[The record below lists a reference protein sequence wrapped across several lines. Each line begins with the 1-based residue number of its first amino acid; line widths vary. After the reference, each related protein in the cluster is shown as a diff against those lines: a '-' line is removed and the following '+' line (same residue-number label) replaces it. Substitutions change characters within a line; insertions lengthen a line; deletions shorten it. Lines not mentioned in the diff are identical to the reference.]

1 MIPKKNAQSITMVGT
16 ALRAVLGFR
25 PRRAQFRWNSG
36 RLGTAIPT
44 VVFVALAAAPFVSAD
59 VNNPSTAERFAKPS
73 DDLVARENK
82 YWART
87 PLSAPDDIVLETS
100 GILALPGK
108 RLIVT
113 TRRGEVWIIDGAY
126 DTGQNPTFTLFASG
140 LHEPLGIV
148 AAPKGGYYVAQRQEV
163 TRIAD
168 TDGDGRAD
176 LFETVCKFPI
186 SGAYHEYAFGP
197 VLAPNGNMRVTLNVA
212 FGGATQSPVPWRG
225 WMVEIT
231 PDGQMIPIAGGL
243 RSPCGFT
250 VTSQGVWLY
259 AENQG
264 EWAGSGRVT
273 EVEPGDFMGHPA
285 GLAWS
290 KLPGSTVK
298 LRPEDILDFEK
309 PYVEVA
315 KILPGLKLPT
325 VWLPH
330 TILGISNS
338 GIAED
343 TTGGKFGP
351 FAGQLFVGDQGQSKI
366 MRLTLE
372 KIKGVWQGAAYAFRE
387 GFDCGIIRLS
397 WGEDGSLFAGETARG
412 WGSNGPKQQGLER
425 LAWTGAVPFEVKE
438 VRAQPDG
445 FVLTFTRPVDRA
457 TAEKAESY
465 AIAGFTYLYHEAYGS
480 APVNRLGCP
489 IRKVVVAPDGLS
501 VRLAGACLREGY
513 IHEIRSPG
521 VRAAQGGEAL
531 LHATA
536 YYTLNQIP
544 DGERI
549 IARDPKDAELCVA
562 PVPAAANAATK
573 KHPIKAPPDWNG
585 DDGDKTIL
593 LGTLPGLKF
602 DTAELSVKA
611 RAHVRLVFR
620 NPDDM
625 LHNFVLCAPGRG
637 QAVGT
642 AALALGLEGAE
653 KNYVPE
659 TDDVLYH
666 TALTQPGT
674 SDTIFFTA
682 PALPGD
688 YDFICSFPGHAV
700 SMKGVL
706 HVTGG

>member
-1 MIPKKNAQSITMVGT
+1 MKRFFSQI
-16 ALRAVLGFR
+16 F
-25 PRRAQFRWNSG
+25 F
-36 RLGTAIPT
+36 
-44 VVFVALAAAPFVSAD
+44 ALAAASSVFSQ
-59 VNNPSTAERFAKPS
+59 VNNPSSAERFAKPS
-73 DDLVARENK
+73 GDLVAREEK
-82 YWART
+82 YWTRT
-87 PLSAPDDIVLETS
+87 PLPVPDDIVLEAS
-100 GILALPGK
+100 GIVALPNK
-108 RLIVT
+108 QLLVT
-113 TRRGEVWIIDGAY
+113 TRRGEIWRVDGAY
-126 DTGQNPTFTLFASG
+126 EKNPSPKFSLFASG
-140 LHEPLGIV
+140 LHEPLGII
-148 AAPKGGYYVAQRQEV
+148 AAPKGGYYVAQRQEL
-163 TRIAD
+163 TRIVD

-197 VLAPNGNMRVTLNVA
+197 VLAPNGNLRVTLNVA

-231 PDGQMIPIAGGL
+231 PDGQMTPIAAGL

-273 EVEPGDFMGHPA
+273 EIQPGDFMGHPA

-290 KLPGSTVK
+290 KLAGSTVK

-315 KILPGLKLPT
+315 KTLPGLKLPT

-343 TTGGKFGP
+343 TTAGKFGP

-366 MRLTLE
+366 MRMTLE

-412 WGSNGPKQQGLER
+412 WGSVGPKQQGLER
-425 LAWTGAVPFEVKE
+425 LTWTGAVPFEIKE

-445 FVLTFTRPVDRA
+445 FLLTFTEPVDRA
-457 TAEKAESY
+457 TAEKPESY
-465 AIAGFTYLYHEAYGS
+465 SVAGFTYLYHKVYGS
-480 APVNRLGCP
+480 APVNRMGCP
-489 IRKVVVAPDGLS
+489 VRKVVVAPDGLS
-501 VRLAGACLREGY
+501 ARIATLCLREGY
-513 IHEIRSPG
+513 VHEIKAAG
-521 VRAAQGGEAL
+521 LRAANGGEAL

-544 DGERI
+544 DGDRI
-549 IARDPKDAELCVA
+549 IAVDPKDAELCVA
-562 PVPAAANAATK
+562 PVPAAANANTK
-573 KHPIKAPPDWNG
+573 KHPNKVPADWTG
-585 DDGDKTIL
+585 DDGDKTLL

-602 DTAELSVKA
+602 DTTELTVKA
-611 RAHVRLVFR
+611 GAHVRLVFR
-620 NPDDM
+620 NTDDM
-625 LHNFVLCAPGRG
+625 LHNFVLCAPNRG
-637 QAVGT
+637 QTVG
-642 AALALGLEGAE
+642 AASMTLGIDGAE
-653 KNYVPE
+653 KSYVPDS
-659 TDDVLYH
+659 DDVLFH
-666 TALTQPGT
+666 TALTLPGA
-674 SDTIFFTA
+674 SDTIFFAA
-682 PALPGD
+682 PATPGD
-688 YDFICSFPGHAV
+688 YDYICSFPGHAV
-700 SMKGVL
+700 LMKGVL
-706 HVTGG
+706 HVTAK